1 MKVYIV
7 EDDYK
12 FIRPLP
18 IQLNKDGKPKKKQK
32 EYKIEDFKK
41 YKSKKEDDAY
51 DMTNIKDKTVITQI
65 WSIMSEDDVI
75 VTL

>member
-32 EYKIEDFKK
+32 GSGGTIQEDHPKQEG
-41 YKSKKEDDAY
+41 YEG
-51 DMTNIKDKTVITQI
+51 
-65 WSIMSEDDVI
+65 
-75 VTL
+75 